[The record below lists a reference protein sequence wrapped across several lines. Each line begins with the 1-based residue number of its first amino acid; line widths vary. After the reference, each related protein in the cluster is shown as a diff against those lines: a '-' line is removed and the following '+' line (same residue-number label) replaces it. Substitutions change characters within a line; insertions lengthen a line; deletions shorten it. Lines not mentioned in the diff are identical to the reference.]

1 MYWFAYWYK
10 MFWPKW
16 HEINNMEKYYNK
28 VHITFSIFQ
37 DCRIISDFIKKKK
50 KSKIWLCTNFIH
62 SKTQPKILYKGSTK
76 LKFFP

>member
-50 KSKIWLCTNFIH
+50 N
-62 SKTQPKILYKGSTK
+62 
-76 LKFFP
+76 LKFGCVLILSIQKLNQKYYTKALLN